1 MYYIL
6 VKTFFLSIYNV
17 KYIYSLVKY
26 INNVLSINIV
36 EMKNIHSKYI
46 YRNIYIQYKNHLI
59 VIIKLI
65 FNFVSKLKYYL

>member
-46 YRNIYIQYKNHLI
+46 YRNIYIYNIK
-59 VIIKLI
+59 IIL
-65 FNFVSKLKYYL
+65 LL

>member
-17 KYIYSLVKY
+17 IYSLVKY

-65 FNFVSKLKYYL
+65 FKFVSKLKYYL